1 MLKHILKAAHF
12 GSYVKTDHKI
22 GQGRSKNNIYVLV
35 QFRCIMRIVLMAT
48 LKSTTGQT
56 MIVESNKYGDR
67 PHVAFEGKKWVK
79 DYIQII

>member
-1 MLKHILKAAHF
+1 
-12 GSYVKTDHKI
+12 
-22 GQGRSKNNIYVLV
+22 
-35 QFRCIMRIVLMAT
+35 MAT